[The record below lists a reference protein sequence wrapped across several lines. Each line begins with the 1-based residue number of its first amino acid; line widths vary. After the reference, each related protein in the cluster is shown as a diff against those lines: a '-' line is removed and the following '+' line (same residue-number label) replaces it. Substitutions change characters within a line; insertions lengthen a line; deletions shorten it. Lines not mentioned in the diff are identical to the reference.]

1 MENPATALQEAVH
14 CDCSTTE
21 TRLPMSY
28 AVLHIMKASGS
39 CNAIARHIERSTQ
52 PDNAHPE
59 LRHLNREDFIRYP
72 EGVGGLGEAI
82 RYRLDHAGLTR
93 KIGKNQVL
101 ALNVLLTS
109 DGEALRRL
117 ADEGRLNEWAE
128 ASIGWAKQTFGEDN
142 VIGAHLH
149 MDEQTPH
156 LHVTVVP
163 IVTTERKRKASEAR
177 ATKRYRTKPKNGPR
191 LSADDIMTRENLT
204 RFQDT
209 YAEAMARFGL
219 ERGIRGSEAR
229 HVDQHEYYRQCQIKK
244 KGLEQDVATLSSEKR
259 QLDAETQSLEKRK
272 KELERGNRWMDKTFA
287 ETKAANAEMVRQ
299 NSELEKR
306 KSELVKSNSSLTAT
320 NTSLTAEK
328 EALEADRSKLI
339 AERTTYAEE
348 AETARKEKET
358 ALQEA
363 ADAKAQ
369 RDANRK
375 DALSNLANRFTG
387 SKTKRLETE
396 LAQSREEIK
405 ALKERAEQTSK
416 THSNEMWNLRQQLDR
431 QKEQHDSIVRGHK
444 ETENLIQRFFPGV
457 IAALPAIRDCI
468 RVKMSD
474 PLITALLDGKPR
486 SFKTGSTLYDPNE
499 ENDVDV
505 GNVEVQI
512 KRDPTDG
519 NNYRLH
525 LGGKRVFQWSK
536 EKWQSLKQT
545 VKRGFGIR

>member
-1 MENPATALQEAVH
+1 
-14 CDCSTTE
+14 
-21 TRLPMSY
+21 MSY

-72 EGVGGLGEAI
+72 EGVDGLGEAI

-117 ADEGRLNEWAE
+117 ADEGRLDEWAE
-128 ASIGWAKQTFGEDN
+128 TSIGWAKQTFGEDN
-142 VIGAHLH
+142 VVGAHLH

-177 ATKRYRTKPKNGPR
+177 ATKRYRTKPKNGSR

-244 KGLEQDVATLSSEKR
+244 KGLEQDVATLSTEKR
-259 QLDAETQSLEKRK
+259 LLDTETQSLEKRK
-272 KELERGNRWMDKTFA
+272 KELERGNRWIEKTFA
-287 ETKAANAEMVRQ
+287 DTKAANAEMTRQ
-299 NSELEKR
+299 NGELEKR
-306 KSELVKSNSSLTAT
+306 KSELAKSNSSLTAT
-320 NTSLTAEK
+320 NTSLIAEK
-328 EALEADRSKLI
+328 KALEADKKKMADEIAVIEADKSKLI
-339 AERTTYAEE
+339 AERSTYVEE
-348 AETARKEKET
+348 AESARKEKET
-358 ALQEA
+358 ALREA
-363 ADAKAQ
+363 ADAKAH

-387 SKTKRLETE
+387 SKTKKLESE
-396 LAQSREEIK
+396 LAQSREEVK
-405 ALKERAEQTSK
+405 TLKEQAERTSK

-431 QKEQHDSIVRGHK
+431 QKEQHDSIVRGHE

-457 IAALPAIRDCI
+457 VAALPAIRDCI

-499 ENDVDV
+499 EKDVDV

-525 LGGKRVFQWSK
+525 LGGKRVFQWFK
-536 EKWQSLKQT
+536 EKWQSLKQS
-545 VKRGFGIR
+545 VRRGFGIR